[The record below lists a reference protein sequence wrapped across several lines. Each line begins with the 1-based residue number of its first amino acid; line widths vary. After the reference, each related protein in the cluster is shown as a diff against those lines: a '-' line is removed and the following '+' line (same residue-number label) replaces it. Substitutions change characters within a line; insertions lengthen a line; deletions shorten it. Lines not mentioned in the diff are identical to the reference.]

1 MEKEMTNR
9 KPEKKRGRARIRSFA
24 ASLLGLLLAAA
35 VMACPVMSAP
45 ALADSEGADSGY
57 VTDTNKD
64 VKIESK
70 SGAVYDSAHDVMLYD
85 KNADKKM
92 YPASCTKV
100 LTALVVLENAKDL
113 KKQVTVSQEA
123 IDSLEEGSS
132 HIALVPGEKVT
143 IQDLLYGLIL
153 ESGNDC
159 ANVLAEEIG
168 GSKEG
173 FAEMMNAKAKE
184 LGAVDSHFVN
194 PHGMPNKQHY
204 TTAHDLAVIMDACVR
219 NEQFVK
225 IDSALKYK
233 IKKTN
238 KSKSRE
244 LWNSH
249 RMILNK
255 YAYYE
260 GVVGGKS
267 GFTKESKCCL
277 ITYAKKN
284 GMELIVVV
292 MRNGTPHGCVEDTSA
307 LLDFYLKKHEVMKT
321 EASSPA
327 GSAQIEEKDVEYE
340 EAAMPEIIVPND
352 TDAEALEKKA
362 VIDENVTLPVSKGD
376 RIGEEMISV
385 NGRLLGKAD
394 LISTVDVRSNTIFI
408 VIGAIAAA
416 LAVFAAAVS
425 VMMRSKN
432 KKKKR
437 RGKRIFS

>member
-1 MEKEMTNR
+1 MTRRRNSL
-9 KPEKKRGRARIRSFA
+9 KKLSLLIALAVLLA
-24 ASLLGLLLAAA
+24 ASLQAAR
-35 VMACPVMSAP
+35 P
-45 ALADSEGADSGY
+45 ALAEDAGSAAESAY
-57 VTDTNKD
+57 VTDTSKD

-70 SGAVYDSAHDVMLYD
+70 SGVVLDAAHDIVLYD
-85 KNADKKM
+85 KKADEKM

-100 LTALVVLENAKDL
+100 LTALVVLENAPDL

-173 FAEMMNAKAKE
+173 FAEMMNKKAQE
-184 LGAVDSHFVN
+184 LGAVNSHFVN
-194 PHGMPNKQHY
+194 PHGMPHKQHY
-204 TTAHDLAVIMDACVR
+204 TTAHDLAIIMDACIK

-267 GFTKESKCCL
+267 GFTKQSKCCL

-284 GMELIVVV
+284 GMDLIVVV
-292 MRNGTPHGCVEDTSA
+292 MRNGTPHGCVEDTAA
-307 LLDFYLKKHEVMKT
+307 LLDFYLKKHKVIQTTKDE
-321 EASSPA
+321 
-327 GSAQIEEKDVEYE
+327 GSGFVTKVGNKDVPFTEKDVTDV
-340 EAAMPEIIVPND
+340 IVPKNAS
-352 TDAEALEKKA
+352 AEDLKLDNELKSDLE
-362 VIDENVTLPVSKGD
+362 LPIAKGD
-376 RIGEEMISV
+376 VIGKQYISAD
-385 NGRLLGKAD
+385 GRLVGTTD
-394 LISTVDVRSNTIFI
+394 LVSTEDVRSYLLYI
-408 VIGAIAAA
+408 IGAIAAA
-416 LAVFAAAVS
+416 ALIFIAAVAI
-425 VMMRSKN
+425 MMKTSKN
-432 KKKKR
+432 RRKKR
-437 RGKRIFS
+437 RNKRLFS